1 MKRIILFCSVLF
13 LGGCSSQ
20 IQLSVDELVQNQE
33 VSLDLKSGEKVQGT
47 ISKIQDNSIT
57 INDNEGQTWRAK
69 KDQITRVEGPEP
81 VFDQF
86 GQIISEQEIAN
97 KQTNKNFWKFTLSG
111 SALSLGTSFFLSS
124 MISRSDDD
132 NRDPIIYT
140 GTTVG
145 TLLGGWMFSKI
156 GHNKD
161 RRVAISEIDTKRAAA
176 AEHDKREKIQSEI
189 DKLQKER
196 EAQEAELE
204 SLRKKASEKNNSH

>member
-1 MKRIILFCSVLF
+1 MKRIVLICGIIF

-33 VSLDLKSGEKVQGT
+33 VSMDLKSGEKVHGT
-47 ISKIQDNSIT
+47 ISKIQDNSII
-57 INDNEGQTWRAK
+57 INDNKGQTWRAK
-69 KDQITRVEGPEP
+69 KDQIAKVEGPEP

-86 GQIISEQEIAN
+86 GQIISEEEIAS
-97 KQTNKNFWKFTLSG
+97 KQKNKNLWMFTLSG
-111 SALSLGTSFFLSS
+111 GALSLGTSFFLSS

-140 GTTVG
+140 GTAVG
-145 TLLGGWMFSKI
+145 TLLGGWMFSRI

-196 EAQEAELE
+196 ETQEAELK
-204 SLRKKASEKNNSH
+204 SLRKKASEKNNTH